1 MRTAA
6 VFIRL
11 KFSAQRGTLQW
22 RLVMH
27 ERHEVVGKFATS
39 VFTAGN
45 IRGHV
50 KAEESDM
57 RDCLSRHRLCRIK
70 RDDKIVATPVL

>member
-22 RLVMH
+22 GLVMH
-27 ERHEVVGKFATS
+27 QRHEVVGKFATS

-45 IRGHV
+45 I
-50 KAEESDM
+50 
-57 RDCLSRHRLCRIK
+57 
-70 RDDKIVATPVL
+70 